1 MNARVLLCSAL
12 GLAFAGAASFEAHA
26 AENPQQRVGIEH
38 NLYLDCLMRN
48 GGGSIEASLR
58 GLVKDCGFDP
68 GMPVEEFVGLYA
80 PLLGGD
86 PLLGV
91 AARMKPYR
99 SFYTEEQ
106 FAFFDR
112 IDQALASS
120 TTPAEADRA
129 LATLEQE
136 AIARFAG
143 RDDAEASLLALLS
156 TARHS
161 LAFWTASGAPSLEAR
176 SADVGTRKLKWWQKV
191 LIVLGADAAG
201 AGIGFL
207 VGGPVGAGAIGA
219 GASSGTGS
227 AL

>member
-1 MNARVLLCSAL
+1 MNTRILLWSAL
-12 GLAFAGAASFEAHA
+12 GLALVGAASSESHA
-26 AENPQQRVGIEH
+26 ADNPQQRVGIEH
-38 NLYLDCLMRN
+38 NLYLDCLMRK
-48 GGGSIEASLR
+48 GGGSIEVSLR
-58 GLVKDCGFDP
+58 GLVDDCGFDP
-68 GMPVEEFVGLYA
+68 GMPVDEFVGLYA

-106 FAFFDR
+106 FAFFDG
-112 IDQALASS
+112 IDQALALSA
-120 TTPAEADRA
+120 TPAEADRA
-129 LATLEQE
+129 LAKLEQD
-136 AIARFAG
+136 AMARFSG

-161 LAFWTASGAPSLEAR
+161 LAFWTAPGAPPLEAR
-176 SADVGTRKLKWWQKV
+176 SGGVQAQKLKWWQKV